1 MNKKNNTE
9 QTLKLNVV
17 SQYIKDLSFENP
29 NAPLSLTK
37 LQSNPNIDFNVNT
50 NVNKLQQDH
59 YEVSLQISAKAID
72 NSGEKEEIIFL
83 LEIQYAG
90 LFVVGGIS
98 DDKINEVLLVNC
110 PSILFPYIR
119 RIIAD
124 ITRDG
129 GFPPLTIDPIDFYGL
144 YLKNRENNKD

>member
-129 GFPPLTIDPIDFYGL
+129 GFPPLTIDPIDFYVL

>member
-1 MNKKNNTE
+1 MNKENNTE

-37 LQSNPNIDFNVNT
+37 LQSNPNINFNVNT

-59 YEVSLQISAKAID
+59 YEVSLQISAKATD
-72 NSGEKEEIIFL
+72 TSGSKEEIIFL

-90 LFVVGGIS
+90 LFIVNGVS
-98 DDKINEVLLVNC
+98 DEKINEILLVNC
-110 PSILFPYIR
+110 PSILFPYLR

-129 GFPPLTIDPIDFYGL
+129 GFPPMTIDPIDFYGL